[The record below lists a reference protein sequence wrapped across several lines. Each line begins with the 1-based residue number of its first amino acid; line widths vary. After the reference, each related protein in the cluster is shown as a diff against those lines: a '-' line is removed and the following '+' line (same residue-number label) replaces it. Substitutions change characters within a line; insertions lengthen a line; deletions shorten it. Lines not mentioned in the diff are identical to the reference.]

1 MSNCYIYTASREGKR
16 DAQIFFQSNHA
27 MDLVRRKGLRVRFS
41 DSKKLI
47 KFVYLPLKVIL
58 HVIDKNP

>member
-1 MSNCYIYTASREGKR
+1 MKGKR
-16 DAQIFFQSNHA
+16 DAQNFFQSNNA
-27 MDLVRRKGLRVRFS
+27 MDLVRRKGLRGRFS
-41 DSKKLI
+41 YSKKLI